1 MIVLV
6 GESASGKSTI
16 ENKLVDYFGYEKVI
30 TFTTRP
36 QRKGE
41 ENGKDYYFVS
51 DNEFNSLKN
60 LNYFFETAEYNGWQ
74 YGSPIPQ
81 AKERDNKVIILTPQ
95 GLRALQ
101 RYQTKCGNKI
111 DFKSFY
117 IKVPRRER
125 LIRLLNRGDAIEEA
139 YRRNLSDLGMFSGI
153 EDEVDYTIDNE
164 NFHNIH
170 ALCCK
175 INYLHNKGGGT
186 HN

>member
-16 ENKLVDYFGYEKVI
+16 ENELADYFGYEKII

-51 DNEFNSLKN
+51 DSEFNSLKN
-60 LNYFFETAEYNGWQ
+60 TNYFFEKAGYNGWQ

-81 AKERDNKVIILTPQ
+81 KRDNKVIILTPQ

-101 RYQTKCGNKI
+101 RYRTKSDNKI

-125 LIRLLNRGDAIEEA
+125 LIRLLNRGDNIEEA

-153 EDEVDYTIDNE
+153 ENEVDYTIDNK
-164 NFHNIH
+164 NSHDIY

-175 INYLHNKGGGT
+175 IDYLHNKGGDT